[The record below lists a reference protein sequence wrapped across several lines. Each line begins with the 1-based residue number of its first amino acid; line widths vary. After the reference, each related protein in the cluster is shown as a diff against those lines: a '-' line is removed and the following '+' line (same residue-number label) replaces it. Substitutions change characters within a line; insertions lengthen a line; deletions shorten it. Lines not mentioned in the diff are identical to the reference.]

1 MIEKKLSEF
10 AKEKGLTYKNAWN
23 MARAG
28 TLGAKTTTNANG
40 RISVLL
46 EEKPQVV
53 VKEKRTANFA
63 EPSLAGKNLMEASTR
78 RNAAATSNPTN
89 MYFHINN
96 GITPASAFNRRGD
109 GGNHSNSSVTEAIQL
124 CQKAYFNFS
133 IFRNTIDAMTEFSV
147 SKIYYQGGTSK
158 SRNFFE
164 NLFESL
170 NIYAFQDMFFREYYR
185 SGNVFI
191 YRFEVSAKEEDIS
204 RLNKVYGSTAAKL
217 QLPSRYSIINPYDVG
232 AQSNIVFGTSTVFF
246 KRLNGYEIHRL
257 KNPETE
263 EEKNFFNSLPDV
275 TQKQIKA
282 GSGTVIIP
290 LEGERLYAAFY
301 KKQEYEALAVP
312 MGYPVLKDIEWKAE
326 MKHIDMAVSRTMNNV
341 VLLVKMGYESK
352 DGDYMFD
359 PKAAAAMQSLF
370 ESESVGKTLVA
381 DFTTEVS
388 FVIPAIGD
396 FLDPEKYQIVNE
408 DIKTGLNYVLTGTDS
423 KFANQFISV
432 QLFVQRLQQA
442 REIFINQFLMPEIKR
457 ISNLMGFKSYPT
469 PKFEDID
476 LKNDIEFNKIATQ
489 MASLGIL
496 TAPELLESIETGRI
510 PTKEESL
517 EHQEEFRQLKDKG
530 FYEPLIGSPY
540 SQMKIQKQVAQMKI
554 NNPTGNSGGV
564 GPQKQTSAPTGRP
577 SGVNT
582 PQSTKKVSITKGSQE
597 EVKEMYSLSKIKENL
612 IKASNL
618 RDSIKDYFIKSKKIK
633 KLNDEQLDIINSIS
647 EIIIADNTPDKWED
661 KKLIESYIKNPISN
675 GENNKKID
683 EIAYN
688 HQIEPSLAAIL
699 LNSPIKEKD
708 KEKLLNE

>member
-1 MIEKKLSEF
+1 
-10 AKEKGLTYKNAWN
+10 
-23 MARAG
+23 
-28 TLGAKTTTNANG
+28 
-40 RISVLL
+40 
-46 EEKPQVV
+46 
-53 VKEKRTANFA
+53 
-63 EPSLAGKNLMEASTR
+63 
-78 RNAAATSNPTN
+78 
-89 MYFHINN
+89 
-96 GITPASAFNRRGD
+96 
-109 GGNHSNSSVTEAIQL
+109 
-124 CQKAYFNFS
+124 
-133 IFRNTIDAMTEFSV
+133 MTEFSV

-158 SRNFFE
+158 SRNFFQ

-191 YRFEVSAKEEDIS
+191 YRFETTAQDDDVS
-204 RLNKVYGSTAAKL
+204 RLNKVYGSNAAKL
-217 QLPSRYSIINPYDVG
+217 KLPSRYSIINPYDVG

-263 EEKNFFNSLPDV
+263 EEKNFFNSLPKI
-275 TQKQIKA
+275 TQDQIKA

-312 MGYPVLKDIEWKAE
+312 MGFPVLKDIEWKAE

-359 PKAAAAMQSLF
+359 PKAAEAMRTLF

-381 DFTTEVS
+381 DFTTDVS

-396 FLDPEKYQIVNE
+396 FLDPDKYQIVNE

-442 REIFINQFLMPEIKR
+442 REIFVNQFLMPEIKR

-469 PKFEDID
+469 PKFEDIN
-476 LKNDIEFNKIATQ
+476 LKDDIEFNKIAVQ

-496 TAPELLESIETGRI
+496 TATETLDSIETGRI
-510 PTKEESL
+510 PTAEESL
-517 EHQEEFRQLKDKG
+517 EHQEEFKQYKDKG
-530 FYEPLIGSPY
+530 FYEPLIGGPF
-540 SQMKIQKQVAQMKI
+540 SQLKNQTKIAQIKN
-554 NNPTGNSGGV
+554 NNPSGNNFGG
-564 GPQKQTSAPTGRP
+564 PTKQTSAPTGRP

-597 EVKEMYSLSKIKENL
+597 QPKEMYSLVRVKENL
-612 IKASNL
+612 ILASEL
-618 RDSIKDYFIKSKKIK
+618 RKKTEEYFIKNRKIK
-633 KLNDEQLDIINSIS
+633 KLTDEQISIAHEIAENIISNEPSANWINSI
-647 EIIIADNTPDKWED
+647 EK
-661 KKLIESYIKNPISN
+661 YIKNPMTKNDDHLKNVDS
-675 GENNKKID
+675 
-683 EIAYN
+683 IAYQ
-688 HQIEPSLAAIL
+688 HGLDYSLASIL
-699 LNSPIKEKD
+699 LNSKKE
-708 KEKLLNE
+708 